1 MALIPPDYLDC
12 VVAIGI
18 KKPDDSKTWIGTGFL
33 VGRLFKKR
41 EDNIKEYHVFLVTNK
56 HVLEGKKSVVV
67 RFNPHLKSDEP
78 AGNYDIPLL
87 DENGNLIWTGHESED
102 IDIAAININ
111 PEILAKDGMRFKYFQ
126 SDTSLLDTKQMTV
139 LGLSE
144 GDFIYVLGYPMNI
157 VYPERQF
164 VIARSGSIARIQ
176 DVFEGYRNNFIIDA
190 FVFPGNSG
198 GPVISKP
205 DIISIHGTKPINRAY
220 LLGIIQSYIPYEDVA
235 ISQQTGKPRVVFQEN
250 SGLAFVI
257 PVDFIMET
265 IEVSFEN
272 TIFEDEKF
280 IEKTEDED
288 NTS

>member
-1 MALIPPDYLDC
+1 
-12 VVAIGI
+12 
-18 KKPDDSKTWIGTGFL
+18 
-33 VGRLFKKR
+33 
-41 EDNIKEYHVFLVTNK
+41 
-56 HVLEGKKSVVV
+56 
-67 RFNPHLKSDEP
+67 
-78 AGNYDIPLL
+78 
-87 DENGNLIWTGHESED
+87 
-102 IDIAAININ
+102 
-111 PEILAKDGMRFKYFQ
+111 
-126 SDTSLLDTKQMTV
+126 
-139 LGLSE
+139 
-144 GDFIYVLGYPMNI
+144 MNI

-205 DIISIHGTKPINRAY
+205 DVISIHGTKPMNRAY